1 MYAAH
6 APIIDH
12 ITRENKAIKQ
22 AYEGP
27 CFIMN
32 GILGAS
38 FIVRKAGS
46 DLIYDEKQKA
56 KVCIA
61 TDLLLVSSTI

>member
-1 MYAAH
+1 MYATH

-22 AYEGP
+22 AYEGL

-38 FIVRKAGS
+38 FIVRQAGS
-46 DLIYDEKQKA
+46 DLIDMMKSKRPRF
-56 KVCIA
+56 V
-61 TDLLLVSSTI
+61 LLLTYF

>member
-1 MYAAH
+1 MYATH

-27 CFIMN
+27 CFILN

-38 FIVRKAGS
+38 FIVRQAGS
-46 DLIYDEKQKA
+46 DLIYMMKSKRPRF
-56 KVCIA
+56 V
-61 TDLLLVSSTI
+61 LLLTYF